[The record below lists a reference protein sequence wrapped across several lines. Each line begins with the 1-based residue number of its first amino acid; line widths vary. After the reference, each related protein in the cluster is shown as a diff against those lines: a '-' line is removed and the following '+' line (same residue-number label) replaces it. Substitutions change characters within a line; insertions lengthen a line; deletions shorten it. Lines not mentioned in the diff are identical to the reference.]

1 MLVSCYLEEE
11 ENEKNK
17 EKGNMA
23 IQDDSHAFY
32 TCNVF
37 AYEQ

>member
-1 MLVSCYLEEE
+1 MK
-11 ENEKNK
+11 KNK